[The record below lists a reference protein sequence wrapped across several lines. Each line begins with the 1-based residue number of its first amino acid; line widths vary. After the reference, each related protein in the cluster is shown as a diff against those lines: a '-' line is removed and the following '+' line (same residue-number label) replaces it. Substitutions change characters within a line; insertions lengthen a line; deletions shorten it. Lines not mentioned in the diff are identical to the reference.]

1 MCVAIRRQYQQRDLD
16 MTVTLLSPQQEEI
29 LALLARH
36 PDGRNS
42 ESIRNELSNPPH
54 LRTVQRWLA
63 ELAAKR
69 HIAAVGKGKATIYRL
84 LAPTDIR
91 MVSPESETPGAEE
104 TYETYI
110 PLSEEGREIFA
121 QVRRPRGARTP
132 VGYERSFL
140 DAYIP
145 NTTWYLG
152 EMTRKHLHRIGD
164 TGEFERPAGTHGR
177 AILNRLLID
186 LSWASSRLEGNTYS
200 RIDTQ
205 NLIEFG
211 RYAEGKDAQEA
222 QMILNHKTA
231 IELLLDEAES
241 VGFDTYTFLSLHGL
255 LSENLMPDPDASGRL
270 RSRPVQIGGSVFVP
284 LAVPQLIEECFHDIL
299 RKASE
304 IEDPF
309 EQAFFILVHIPYLQP
324 FEDVNKR
331 VSRLGANIPLIKHN
345 LSPLTFIDVPERAYI
360 DAMLGVYEMNRIELL
375 RDLFVW
381 AYERSTRE
389 YVLVRKSL
397 AEPDP
402 IRLRYRLQLHEL
414 VADIVRNKRPDI
426 LQTIEQFAEMR
437 IDEENR
443 SAFVEMVQDEI
454 KRLHPG
460 IIARYR
466 LRPAEFAAWRE
477 ARKL

>member
-1 MCVAIRRQYQQRDLD
+1 
-16 MTVTLLSPQQEEI
+16 MTVTLLPPQQEEI

-36 PDGRNS
+36 PNGLSS
-42 ESIRNELSNPPH
+42 ESICNGLHTPPH

-63 ELAAKR
+63 ELTAKR
-69 HIAAVGKGKATIYRL
+69 HIAAVGKGKATMYRL
-84 LAPTDIR
+84 LAPVD
-91 MVSPESETPGAEE
+91 VPAAPPESETTGAGEA
-104 TYETYI
+104 YETYI
-110 PLSEEGREIFA
+110 PLSEEGRKIFS
-121 QVRRPRGARTP
+121 QVRRPRGARP
-132 VGYERSFL
+132 PAGYERSFL

-164 TGEFERPAGTHGR
+164 TGEFERPAGTYGR
-177 AILNRLLID
+177 AILGRLLID

-205 NLIEFG
+205 NLIELG
-211 RYAEGKDAQEA
+211 RYAEGKGAQEA

-241 VGFDTYTFLSLHGL
+241 VGFDPHTFLSLHGL

-270 RSRPVQIGGSVFVP
+270 RSRPVQIGDSVFVP
-284 LAVPQLIEECFHDIL
+284 LAVPQLIEECFHNL
-299 RKASE
+299 LGKASA

-331 VSRLGANIPLIKHN
+331 VSRLGANIPLIQHN
-345 LSPLTFIDVPERAYI
+345 LAPLTFIDVPDRAYI

-381 AYERSTRE
+381 AYERSARE

-402 IRLRYRLQLHEL
+402 LRLRYRLQLHEL
-414 VADIVRNKRPDI
+414 VADIVRNKRPEI
-426 LQTIEQFAEMR
+426 LQAIAQFAEKR
-437 IDEENR
+437 IDEPNR
-443 SAFVEMVQDEI
+443 IAFVEMVQDEI

-466 LRPAEFAAWRE
+466 LRPAEFAAWQE
-477 ARKL
+477 ARKLPC

>member
-1 MCVAIRRQYQQRDLD
+1 

-91 MVSPESETPGAEE
+91 MALPESEIPGAEE

-132 VGYERSFL
+132 VGHERSFL

-241 VGFDTYTFLSLHGL
+241 VGFDTHTFLSLHGL

-270 RSRPVQIGGSVFVP
+270 RSRPVQIEGSVFVP
-284 LAVPQLIEECFHDIL
+284 LAAPQLIEECFHDIL

-345 LSPLTFIDVPERAYI
+345 LSPLTFIDVPDRAYI

-426 LQTIEQFAEMR
+426 LQTIEQFAEKR
-437 IDEENR
+437 IDEQNR

-466 LRPAEFAAWRE
+466 LRPAEFAVWQE
-477 ARKL
+477 ARKLK

>member
-1 MCVAIRRQYQQRDLD
+1 MIAP
-16 MTVTLLSPQQEEI
+16 LLSPQQEEI
-29 LALLARH
+29 LAVLARH
-36 PDGRNS
+36 LEGRTS
-42 ESIRNELSNPPH
+42 ESIRNALRSPPH

-63 ELAAKR
+63 RLVVQR
-69 HIAAVGKGKATIYRL
+69 RIAAVGKGKATLYRL
-84 LAPTDIR
+84 LAPDNLQ
-91 MVSPESETPGAEE
+91 VAAPEAETPVTEE
-104 TYETYI
+104 AFATYI
-110 PLSEEGREIFA
+110 PLSEAGREIFS

-132 VGYERSFL
+132 VGYERAFL

-164 TGEFERPAGTHGR
+164 TGGFERPAGTHGR
-177 AILNRLLID
+177 AILGRLLID

-231 IELLLDEAES
+231 IELLLDEADS
-241 VGFDTYTFLSLHGL
+241 VGFDPHTFLSLHGL

-270 RSRPVQIGGSVFVP
+270 RSRPVQIGASVFVP
-284 LAVPQLIEECFHDIL
+284 LAVPQLIEECFHDL
-299 RKASE
+299 LDKASA

-331 VSRLGANIPLIKHN
+331 VSRLGANIPLIRHN
-345 LSPLTFIDVPERAYI
+345 LAPLTFIDVPDRAYI
-360 DAMLGVYEMNRIELL
+360 DAMLGVYELNRIELL

-381 AYERSTRE
+381 AYERSARE

-402 IRLRYRLQLHEL
+402 LRLRYRLQLHEL
-414 VADIVRNKRPDI
+414 VADIVRNKRPEI
-426 LQTIEQFAEMR
+426 LQAIEQFAETR
-437 IDEENR
+437 IDAQNR
-443 SAFVEMVQDEI
+443 AAFIEIVQDEI

-466 LRPAEFAAWRE
+466 LRPAEFAAWQE

>member
-1 MCVAIRRQYQQRDLD
+1 
-16 MTVTLLSPQQEEI
+16 MTVTLLSPQHEEI

-36 PDGRNS
+36 PDGLSS
-42 ESIRNELSNPPH
+42 ESIRNELNNPPH

-84 LAPTDIR
+84 LAPIDSR
-91 MVSPESETPGAEE
+91 VVSPESEAPGVDE

-110 PLSEEGREIFA
+110 PLSEEGREIFS
-121 QVRRPRGARTP
+121 QVRRPRGARPP

-164 TGEFERPAGTHGR
+164 TGAFEKPAGTYGR

-241 VGFDTYTFLSLHGL
+241 VGFDTHTFLSLHGL

-345 LSPLTFIDVPERAYI
+345 LSPLTFIDVPDRAYI

-426 LQTIEQFAEMR
+426 LQTIQQFAEKR
-437 IDEENR
+437 IDEQNR
-443 SAFVEMVQDEI
+443 SAFVEMVQDEV

-466 LRPAEFAAWRE
+466 LRPAEFAAWQE
-477 ARKL
+477 TRKLK

>member
-1 MCVAIRRQYQQRDLD
+1 
-16 MTVTLLSPQQEEI
+16 
-29 LALLARH
+29 
-36 PDGRNS
+36 
-42 ESIRNELSNPPH
+42 
-54 LRTVQRWLA
+54 
-63 ELAAKR
+63 
-69 HIAAVGKGKATIYRL
+69 
-84 LAPTDIR
+84 
-91 MVSPESETPGAEE
+91 
-104 TYETYI
+104 
-110 PLSEEGREIFA
+110 
-121 QVRRPRGARTP
+121 
-132 VGYERSFL
+132 
-140 DAYIP
+140 
-145 NTTWYLG
+145 
-152 EMTRKHLHRIGD
+152 MTRKYLHRIGD
-164 TGEFERPAGTHGR
+164 TGEFKRPAGTYGR
-177 AILNRLLID
+177 AILGRLLID

-241 VGFDTYTFLSLHGL
+241 VGFDTHTFLSLHGL
-255 LSENLMPDPDASGRL
+255 LSENLMPDPDSSGRL

-284 LAVPQLIEECFHDIL
+284 LAAPQLIEECFHEIL
-299 RKASE
+299 GKASE

-345 LSPLTFIDVPERAYI
+345 LSPLTFIDVPDRAYI

-414 VADIVRNKRPDI
+414 VADIVRNKRLDI
-426 LQTIEQFAEMR
+426 LQTIEKFAEKR
-437 IDEENR
+437 IDAQNR

-466 LRPAEFAAWRE
+466 LRPAESAAWQE
-477 ARKL
+477 TRKL

>member
-1 MCVAIRRQYQQRDLD
+1 
-16 MTVTLLSPQQEEI
+16 MTVPLLSPQQEAI
-29 LALLARH
+29 LALLNRH
-36 PDGRNS
+36 PDGCNS
-42 ESIRNELSNPPH
+42 ESLRNGLENPPH
-54 LRTVQRWLA
+54 LRTIQRWLA
-63 ELAAKR
+63 ELTAKR
-69 HIAAVGKGKATIYRL
+69 LIATVGKGKATIYRL
-84 LAPTDIR
+84 LSPIDIQ
-91 MVSPESETPGAEE
+91 VATLASEVTNAAEA
-104 TYETYI
+104 YETYI
-110 PLSEEGREIFA
+110 PLSEEGREICF
-121 QVRRPRGARTP
+121 QVRRPRGARTS

-145 NTTWYLG
+145 STTCYLS
-152 EMTRKHLHRIGD
+152 EMTREHLHRIGD
-164 TGEFERPAGTHGR
+164 TGALDRPAGTYGR

-205 NLIEFG
+205 NLIELG

-241 VGFDTYTFLSLHGL
+241 VGFDTHTFLSLHGL

-284 LAVPQLIEECFHDIL
+284 LAVPQLIEECFHDL
-299 RKASE
+299 LGKASA

-331 VSRLGANIPLIKHN
+331 VSRLVANIPLIQRN
-345 LSPLTFIDVPERAYI
+345 LAPLTFIDVPDRAYI
-360 DAMLGVYEMNRIELL
+360 DAMLGVYEMNRVELL

-381 AYERSTRE
+381 AYERSARE

-402 IRLRYRLQLHEL
+402 LRLRYRLQLHEV
-414 VADIVRNKRPDI
+414 VADIVRNRRLDI
-426 LQTIEQFAEMR
+426 LQTIEQFAEKR
-437 IDEENR
+437 IDEQNR
-443 SAFVEMVQDEI
+443 ASFVEIVQDEI

-466 LRPAEFAAWRE
+466 LRPAEFAAWLE

>member
-1 MCVAIRRQYQQRDLD
+1 MIAP
-16 MTVTLLSPQQEEI
+16 LLSPQQEKI

-36 PDGRNS
+36 PEGRSS
-42 ESIRNELSNPPH
+42 ESIRNGLSNPPH

-63 ELAAKR
+63 ELTANR
-69 HIAAVGKGKATIYRL
+69 RIAAVGKGKATMYRL
-84 LAPTDIR
+84 LAPNELQGTA
-91 MVSPESETPGAEE
+91 PEAEIPGTEVAF
-104 TYETYI
+104 ETYI
-110 PLSEEGREIFA
+110 PLSEEGREIFS
-121 QVRRPRGARTP
+121 QVRRPRGGRTP
-132 VGYERSFL
+132 VGYERAFL

-145 NTTWYLG
+145 NTNWYLG

-177 AILNRLLID
+177 AILGRLLVD

-231 IELLLDEAES
+231 IELLLDEADS
-241 VGFDTYTFLSLHGL
+241 VGFDPHTFLSLHGL
-255 LSENLMPDPDASGRL
+255 LSENLMPDPEASGRL

-284 LAVPQLIEECFHDIL
+284 LAVPQLIEECFQDIL
-299 RKASE
+299 KKASQ

-331 VSRLGANIPLIKHN
+331 VSRLGANIPLIQHN
-345 LSPLTFIDVPERAYI
+345 LSPLTFIDVPDRAYI
-360 DAMLGVYEMNRIELL
+360 DAMLGVYELNRVELM

-381 AYERSTRE
+381 AYERSARE
-389 YVLVRKSL
+389 YVLVSKSL

-402 IRLRYRLQLHEL
+402 MRLRYRLQLHEL
-414 VADIVRNKRPDI
+414 VADIVRNRRPDI
-426 LQTIEQFAEMR
+426 LPTIAQFAERR
-437 IDEENR
+437 IDAQNR

-466 LRPAEFAAWRE
+466 LRPAEFAAWQE
-477 ARKL
+477 TRKL

>member
-1 MCVAIRRQYQQRDLD
+1 

-36 PDGRNS
+36 ADGRNS
-42 ESIRNELSNPPH
+42 ESIRNELNNPPH

-69 HIAAVGKGKATIYRL
+69 HIAAIGKGKATIYRL

-91 MVSPESETPGAEE
+91 MVSPESETLGAEE

-121 QVRRPRGARTP
+121 QVRRPRGARIP

-164 TGEFERPAGTHGR
+164 TGEFERPAGTYGR
-177 AILNRLLID
+177 AILGRLLID

-241 VGFDTYTFLSLHGL
+241 VGFDTHTFLSLHGL

-284 LAVPQLIEECFHDIL
+284 LAVPQLIEECFHEIL

-345 LSPLTFIDVPERAYI
+345 LSPLTFIDVPDRAYI

-402 IRLRYRLQLHEL
+402 IRLSYRLQLHEL

-426 LQTIEQFAEMR
+426 LQTIEQFAEKR
-437 IDEENR
+437 IDEQNR

-466 LRPAEFAAWRE
+466 LRPAEFAAWLE

>member
-1 MCVAIRRQYQQRDLD
+1 

-29 LALLARH
+29 LAILARH
-36 PDGRNS
+36 PDGRS
-42 ESIRNELSNPPH
+42 CESIRKELSNPPH
-54 LRTVQRWLA
+54 LRTIQRWLA
-63 ELAAKR
+63 ELTIKR
-69 HIAAVGKGKATIYRL
+69 HIAAVGKGKASMYRL
-84 LAPTDIR
+84 LAPIDIH
-91 MVSPESETPGAEE
+91 MAAPESEVTSGAEA
-104 TYETYI
+104 YKTYI
-110 PLSEEGREIFA
+110 PLSEEGREIFS
-121 QVRRPRGARTP
+121 QVRRPRGARAP

-140 DAYIP
+140 DTYIP

-152 EMTRKHLHRIGD
+152 EVTRRHLHRIGD
-164 TGEFERPAGTHGR
+164 TGAFEKPAGTYGR
-177 AILNRLLID
+177 AIFNQLLID

-205 NLIEFG
+205 NLIELG

-241 VGFDTYTFLSLHGL
+241 VGFDPYTFLSLHGL

-299 RKASE
+299 GKAAA
-304 IEDPF
+304 IDDPF

-331 VSRLGANIPLIKHN
+331 VSRLGANIPLIQHN
-345 LSPLTFIDVPERAYI
+345 LAPLTFIDVPDRAYI

-381 AYERSTRE
+381 AYERSARK
-389 YVLVRKSL
+389 YVLVRKNL

-402 IRLRYRLQLHEL
+402 LRLRYRLQLHEL
-414 VADIVRNKRPDI
+414 VADIVRNKQPDI
-426 LQTIEQFAEMR
+426 LQTIAQFAEKR
-437 IDEENR
+437 IDEQNR
-443 SAFVEMVQDEI
+443 PAFVEMVQDEI

-466 LRPAEFAAWRE
+466 LRPAEFTAWQE
-477 ARKL
+477 VRKL

>member
-1 MCVAIRRQYQQRDLD
+1 

-42 ESIRNELSNPPH
+42 EGIRNELSNPPH

-69 HIAAVGKGKATIYRL
+69 HIAAIGKGKATIYRL
-84 LAPTDIR
+84 LTPTDIR
-91 MVSPESETPGAEE
+91 MVSPESEAPGAAEN
-104 TYETYI
+104 YETYI
-110 PLSEEGREIFA
+110 PLSEEGREIFS

-140 DAYIP
+140 DAYIT

-164 TGEFERPAGTHGR
+164 TGEFKRPAGTYGR

-241 VGFDTYTFLSLHGL
+241 VGFDTHTFLSLHGL

-284 LAVPQLIEECFHDIL
+284 LAAPQLIEECFHNIL

-304 IEDPF
+304 IDHFSPEA
-309 EQAFFILVHIPYLQP
+309 QAIL
-324 FEDVNKR
+324 K
-331 VSRLGANIPLIKHN
+331 
-345 LSPLTFIDVPERAYI
+345 
-360 DAMLGVYEMNRIELL
+360 ELL
-375 RDLFVW
+375 EKYAQHGTAQFV
-381 AYERSTRE
+381 
-389 YVLVRKSL
+389 V
-397 AEPDP
+397 
-402 IRLRYRLQLHEL
+402 
-414 VADIVRNKRPDI
+414 PDI
-426 LQTIEQFAEMR
+426 LKVPPISERGNVIEIAGYFGGAE
-437 IDEENR
+437 N
-443 SAFVEMVQDEI
+443 
-454 KRLHPG
+454 L
-460 IIARYR
+460 
-466 LRPAEFAAWRE
+466 RE
-477 ARKL
+477 AVNQLQTLLYSQ